1 MRTNWCLWA
10 LGQVVKGVQ
19 IRKRVDSCSLF
30 PETCLLQ
37 PFQGAGPKNNL
48 KSGPRLVV
56 GWECFCNRNWSLF
69 DLQTQA
75 LDTVSRL
82 LAGR

>member
-1 MRTNWCLWA
+1 MRTNWCRQA

-19 IRKRVDSCSLF
+19 IRKGVDSCFLL
-30 PETCLLQ
+30 PETCLLH
-37 PFQGAGPKNNL
+37 PFQEAGPNNL

-69 DLQTQA
+69 DLQT
-75 LDTVSRL
+75 
-82 LAGR
+82 